1 MTSCSLGSLK
11 SVFKRYRLLFSDSK
25 KAPDP
30 DGFSVGSFKGVWP
43 VVGEA
48 FCDVVLHFFKTY
60 YLPLICA
67 KCMMTLKDLKWTKLE
82 ASFNRLYLN
91 V

>member
-1 MTSCSLGSLK
+1 M
-11 SVFKRYRLLFSDSK
+11 
-25 KAPDP
+25 
-30 DGFSVGSFKGVWP
+30 VGD
-43 VVGEA
+43 A